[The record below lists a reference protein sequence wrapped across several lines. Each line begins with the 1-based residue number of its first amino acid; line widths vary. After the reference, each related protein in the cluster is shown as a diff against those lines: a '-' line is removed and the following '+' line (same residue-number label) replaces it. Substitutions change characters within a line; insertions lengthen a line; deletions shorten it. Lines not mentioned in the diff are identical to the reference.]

1 MLFGSW
7 LASAKVSPAE
17 LLTPLRDYQK
27 DGVRWLATL
36 AHHGFGACLADDMGL
51 GKTLQA
57 LIVLRMRQH
66 LGPALVVVPKSVVT
80 NWQEEVARFA
90 PELEVVCSKTHPSGK
105 G

>member
-1 MLFGSW
+1 MEFL
-7 LASAKVSPAE
+7 SAA
-17 LLTPLRDYQK
+17 
-27 DGVRWLATL
+27 
-36 AHHGFGACLADDMGL
+36 GFGGCLADDMGL

-57 LIVLRMRQH
+57 LMVLRMRQH

-90 PELEVVCSKTHPSGK
+90 PELEVVVFDREGRLVGRK